1 MSRPQNRWRIIPA
14 GAMVAVVFAVLVA
27 NRSIAIGYATANAVE
42 NGTVDAIPQSD
53 LDLTSESMSGDF
65 TGIESSARRT
75 VLPTGWRRT
84 TRGWER
90 AEAWAGSD
98 DPAVDFESYD
108 SKTYQ
113 RRFAAVGGAPPQTLS
128 QWMVWDR
135 AREPLWANKL
145 LGGVRLVHP
154 LFVAIFLITAAILI
168 TRLSERK
175 LDEFRNV

>member
-1 MSRPQNRWRIIPA
+1 MSHTQNRWRIIPA
-14 GAMVAVVFAVLVA
+14 GATVAIVFAVLA
-27 NRSIAIGYATANAVE
+27 SNRSNAIGYALAKAVE
-42 NGTVDAIPQSD
+42 NETIDAIPQSD
-53 LDLTSESMSGDF
+53 WDPTSKPMSGDF
-65 TGIESSARRT
+65 IGVETASRRT

-98 DPAVDFESYD
+98 GPAVSFESDD

-135 AREPLWANKL
+135 AREPLWANKF

-154 LFVAIFLITAAILI
+154 LFVALLLITAAILI

-175 LDEFRNV
+175 LAAFSKV